1 MKFIILW
8 TISLTKQSEV
18 FMTLVKSTGNKK
30 VNLDF
35 NKEFINTFSQKIQ
48 SSDITFINQ
57 TLKDLH
63 ESDVANLIENL
74 SNETR
79 IKLIEL
85 EEFKID
91 PDIFIEL
98 NESIQSEVLQLL
110 SSEAII
116 NIVKR
121 LESDDSIKILEN
133 LETNKKKLVLEKL
146 PPKDKFLLEEGLSY
160 PEDSAA
166 RIMQREFTAVPS
178 NWSVGQTIDYLRENK
193 DLPKEFLEIF
203 IVDNDFKPVGTVPSS
218 RVLRTSRDSKMNSIM
233 TEMPVLISV
242 NMDKEE
248 VGHTF
253 ENYNLVSAGVVNKE
267 NKLVGMITAD
277 DVVTVVQEEAEEDA
291 LRLAGVGDEEITDS
305 VVIKTKRRFNWLLLN
320 LFTALLATWVISN
333 FGASIEQMV
342 ALAFLMP
349 IVASMG
355 GNAGM
360 QTLAVTIRAIAK
372 KELSASNF
380 NRVVGKEFIIGVLN
394 GVIFAIITALIVH
407 FWFKEISLSLLIG
420 VSMILNM
427 IVAGLFGILV
437 PVSLKKM
444 NIDPALASSVFVTT
458 ITDVIGF
465 LSFLGLGSYYF
476 LN

>member
-1 MKFIILW
+1 M
-8 TISLTKQSEV
+8 S
-18 FMTLVKSTGNKK
+18 LVKTIGEKK

-35 NKEFINTFSQKIQ
+35 NKDFINLFNEKIKSKDVQ
-48 SSDITFINQ
+48 FINQ

-63 ESDVANLIENL
+63 PSDVANLIENL
-74 SNETR
+74 PADTR
-79 IKLIEL
+79 EKLIEI
-85 EEFKID
+85 EAFNIEAE
-91 PDIFIEL
+91 IFIEI
-98 NESIQSEVLQLL
+98 NESIQAEVLLLL
-110 SSEAII
+110 SVESIAKILH
-116 NIVKR
+116 K
-121 LESDDSIKILEN
+121 LESDNALQI
-133 LETNKKKLVLEKL
+133 LEKL
-146 PPKDKFLLEEGLSY
+146 EEKKKKKVLDKLLPKDRFLLEEGLSY

-178 NWSVGQTIDYLRENK
+178 NWTVGQTIDYLRENK
-193 DLPKEFLEIF
+193 ELPKEFLEIF
-203 IVDNDFKPVGTVPSS
+203 IVDNDFKPIGTVPSS
-218 RVLRTSRDSKMNSIM
+218 RVLRTPRDSKMNSIM
-233 TEMPVLISV
+233 RKVPVLISA

-253 ENYNLVSAGVVNKE
+253 ESYNLVSAGVVNKN

-277 DVVTVVQEEAEEDA
+277 DVVTVVQEEAEEDV

-320 LFTALLATWVISN
+320 LFTALIATWVISR
-333 FGASIEQMV
+333 FGATIEQMV

-372 KELSASNF
+372 KELSSGNF
-380 NRVVGKEFIIGVLN
+380 FTVVTKEFIIGVLN
-394 GVIFAIITALIVH
+394 GIIFAIITGVIVQ
-407 FWFKEISLSLLIG
+407 FWFKEINLSILIA

-437 PVSLKKM
+437 PVSLKKF
-444 NIDPALASSVFVTT
+444 NIDPAIASSVFVTT

-465 LSFLGLGSYYF
+465 LSFLGIGSYF
-476 LN
+476 LFN

>member
-1 MKFIILW
+1 M
-8 TISLTKQSEV
+8 S
-18 FMTLVKSTGNKK
+18 LVKSLGGKN
-30 VNLDF
+30 VNFDF
-35 NKEFINTFSQKIQ
+35 NKEFLSIFSDKIK
-48 SSDITFINQ
+48 SSDIKFINQ
-57 TLKDLH
+57 TLADLH
-63 ESDVANLIENL
+63 PSDVANLIENL
-74 SNETR
+74 SSDTR
-79 IKLIEL
+79 AKLIEI
-85 EEFKID
+85 EAFDID
-91 PDIFIEL
+91 PEIFVEI
-98 NESIQSEVLQLL
+98 NESIQTEILQLL
-110 SSEAII
+110 SSDSIAKIL
-116 NIVKR
+116 KR
-121 LESDDSIKILEN
+121 LESDNAISIIEN
-133 LETNKKKLVLEKL
+133 LSKEKKDSVLDKL
-146 PPKDKFLLEEGLSY
+146 PPKDRFLLEEGLSY

-178 NWSVGQTIDYLRENK
+178 DWSVGQTIDYLRESK
-193 DLPKEFLEIF
+193 DLPEEFLEIF
-203 IVDNDFKPVGTVPSS
+203 VVNNEFKPIGIVPSS
-218 RVLRTSRDSKMNSIM
+218 RVLRTPREKKMNVIM
-233 TEMPVLISV
+233 REMPVLISV

-248 VGHTF
+248 VGHAF
-253 ENYNLVSAGVVNKE
+253 ENYNLVSAGVVNKN

-277 DVVTVVQEEAEEDA
+277 DVVTVVQEEAEEDV

-305 VVIKTKRRFNWLLLN
+305 VIIKTKRRFNWLLLN
-320 LFTALLATWVISN
+320 LFTALLATWVISL

-360 QTLAVTIRAIAK
+360 QTLAVTIRAIAT
-372 KELSASNF
+372 KELSSGNF
-380 NRVVGKEFIIGVLN
+380 NKIVGKEFLIGILN
-394 GVIFAIITALIVH
+394 GIIFAIITAIIVQL
-407 FWFKEISLSLLIG
+407 WFQELKLSLLIG
-420 VSMILNM
+420 ISMILNM

>member
-1 MKFIILW
+1 MAL
-8 TISLTKQSEV
+8 L
-18 FMTLVKSTGNKK
+18 KSTGNKK

-35 NKEFINTFSQKIQ
+35 NKEFISTFSEKIENGN
-48 SSDITFINQ
+48 IKFINQ

-63 ESDVANLIENL
+63 EADVANLIENL
-74 SNETR
+74 NPNTR
-79 IKLIEL
+79 VKLIEL
-85 EEFKID
+85 EEFNIN
-91 PDIFIEL
+91 PEIFVEL

-110 SSEAII
+110 STDSII
-116 NIVKR
+116 KIIKR
-121 LESDDSIKILEN
+121 LESDNAIKIIEN
-133 LETNKKKLVLEKL
+133 LEKDTKEKVLDKL

-178 NWSVGQTIDYLRENK
+178 NWTVGQTIDYLREDK
-193 DLPKEFLEIF
+193 DLPEEFLEIF
-203 IVDNDFKPVGTVPSS
+203 IVDNDFKPIGTVPSS
-218 RVLRTSRDSKMNSIM
+218 RVLRTSRDLKMNSIM
-233 TEMPVLISV
+233 IEMPVLISA
-242 NMDKEE
+242 NMDQEE

-253 ENYNLVSAGVVNKE
+253 ENYNLVSAGVVNKN

-277 DVVTVVQEEAEEDA
+277 DVVTVVQEEAEEDV

-305 VVIKTKRRFNWLLLN
+305 VMLKTKRRFNWLLLN

-360 QTLAVTIRAIAK
+360 QTLAVTIRAIAT
-372 KELSASNF
+372 KELSKSNF
-380 NRVVGKEFIIGVLN
+380 NRVVGKEFLIGILN
-394 GVIFAIITALIVH
+394 GIIFAVITAVIVQL
-407 FWFKEISLSLLIG
+407 WFKQLNLSLLIG

-437 PVSLKKM
+437 PVSLKKL

-465 LSFLGLGSYYF
+465 LSFLGLGSFYF

>member
-1 MKFIILW
+1 MAL
-8 TISLTKQSEV
+8 L
-18 FMTLVKSTGNKK
+18 KSTGNKK

-35 NKEFINTFSQKIQ
+35 NKEFINTFSEKIENGN
-48 SSDITFINQ
+48 IEFINQ

-63 ESDVANLIENL
+63 EADVANLIENL
-74 SNETR
+74 NPNTR

-85 EEFKID
+85 EAFNINPE
-91 PDIFIEL
+91 IFVEL

-110 SSEAII
+110 SIDSII
-116 NIVKR
+116 KIIKR
-121 LESDDSIKILEN
+121 LESDNAIKILEN
-133 LETNKKKLVLEKL
+133 LEKDTKEKVLDKLT
-146 PPKDKFLLEEGLSY
+146 PKDKFLLEEGLSY

-178 NWSVGQTIDYLRENK
+178 NWTVGQTIDYLREDK
-193 DLPKEFLEIF
+193 DLPEEFLEIF
-203 IVDNDFKPVGTVPSS
+203 IVDNDFKPIGTVPSS
-218 RVLRTSRDSKMNSIM
+218 RVLRTSRDLKMNSIM
-233 TEMPVLISV
+233 IEMPVLISA

-253 ENYNLVSAGVVNKE
+253 ENYNLVSAGVVNKN

-277 DVVTVVQEEAEEDA
+277 DVVTVVQEEAEEDV

-305 VVIKTKRRFNWLLLN
+305 VMLKTKRRFNWLLLN

-360 QTLAVTIRAIAK
+360 QTLAVTIRAIAT
-372 KELSASNF
+372 KELSKSNF
-380 NRVVGKEFIIGVLN
+380 NRVVGKEFLIGILN
-394 GVIFAIITALIVH
+394 GIIFAIITAVIVQL
-407 FWFKEISLSLLIG
+407 WFKQLNLSLLIG

-437 PVSLKKM
+437 PVSLKKL

-465 LSFLGLGSYYF
+465 LSFLGLGSFYF

>member
-1 MKFIILW
+1 
-8 TISLTKQSEV
+8 
-18 FMTLVKSTGNKK
+18 MTLPKSSATKK

-35 NKEFINTFSQKIQ
+35 NKEFINTFTQNIESRNVE
-48 SSDITFINQ
+48 FINQ
-57 TLKDLH
+57 TLKNLH
-63 ESDVANLIENL
+63 EADVANLIENL
-74 SNETR
+74 NPDIRT
-79 IKLIEL
+79 KLIEI
-85 EEFKID
+85 ESFNID
-91 PDIFIEL
+91 PEIFIEL

-110 SSEAII
+110 SIDSLIKII
-116 NIVKR
+116 KR
-121 LESDDSIKILEN
+121 LESDNAIKILEN
-133 LETNKKKLVLEKL
+133 LSKETKERVLEKL
-146 PPKDKFLLEEGLSY
+146 PPKDKFLLQEGLSY

-178 NWSVGQTIDYLRENK
+178 NWTVGQTIDYLREDK
-193 DLPKEFLEIF
+193 DLPEEFLEIF
-203 IVDNDFKPVGTVPSS
+203 IVDDNFQPIGTVPSS
-218 RVLRTSRDSKMNSIM
+218 RVLRTSRDLKMSSIM
-233 TEMPVLISV
+233 REMPVLISV

-248 VGHTF
+248 VGLTF

-305 VVIKTKRRFNWLLLN
+305 VMLKTKRRFNWLLLN
-320 LFTALLATWVISN
+320 LFTALLATWVISF

-360 QTLAVTIRAIAK
+360 QTLAVTIRAIAT
-372 KELSASNF
+372 KELSKSNF
-380 NRVVGKEFIIGVLN
+380 NRVVGKEFLIGILN
-394 GVIFAIITALIVH
+394 GIIFAIITAIIVQL
-407 FWFKEISLSLLIG
+407 WFKELNLSILIG
-420 VSMILNM
+420 ISMILNM

-437 PVSLKKM
+437 PVSLKKL

-465 LSFLGLGSYYF
+465 LSFLGLGSFYF

>member
-1 MKFIILW
+1 
-8 TISLTKQSEV
+8 
-18 FMTLVKSTGNKK
+18 MTLIRSNEDKK

-35 NKEFINTFSQKIQ
+35 NKEFINIFSAKIQ
-48 SSDITFINQ
+48 GGDIQFINQ
-57 TLKDLH
+57 TLKNLH

-74 SNETR
+74 TNETR
-79 IKLIEL
+79 VKLIEL
-85 EEFKID
+85 EEFNID
-91 PDIFIEL
+91 PEIFIEL
-98 NESIQSEVLQLL
+98 NESIQTEVLQLL
-110 SSEAII
+110 SIESIAKIL
-116 NIVKR
+116 KR
-121 LESDDSIKILEN
+121 SESDDAIKILEN
-133 LETNKKKLVLEKL
+133 LEKEKKDRILEKL

-166 RIMQREFTAVPS
+166 RIMQREFSAVPN

-203 IVDNDFKPVGTVPSS
+203 IVDNNFKPVGTVPSS
-218 RVLRTSRDSKMNSIM
+218 RVLRTSRDAKMSSIM
-233 TEMPVLISV
+233 TKMPVLISV

-253 ENYNLVSAGVVNKE
+253 ENYNLVSAGVVNKDS
-267 NKLVGMITAD
+267 KLVGMITVD

-305 VVIKTKRRFNWLLLN
+305 VLIKTKRRFNWLLLN

-372 KELSASNF
+372 KELSTSNF
-380 NRVVGKEFIIGVLN
+380 NRVVGKEFIIGILN
-394 GVIFAIITALIVH
+394 GIIFAIITAIIVH
-407 FWFKEISLSLLIG
+407 LWFKNINLSLLIG

-437 PVSLKKM
+437 PVSLKKI

-476 LN
+476 FS